1 MFHGKHSDGR
11 LAAAARRA
19 GTDLTPEQREQL
31 NEFARW
37 LGTEA
42 VDAGGIGPDE
52 GSRLVDRHVADSIVF
67 AAAWDQTPAGILDV
81 GSGVGLPGIPLA
93 ITHPDSD
100 VTLLDRSGERC
111 RLARRAVRVLGLEN
125 VSVEQADVSQMVER
139 WDVITFRASLQP
151 IAALEAGVPLLSDR
165 GCAVVGMSRTA
176 EPEIPSIPPPGTTLD
191 LLRIDPG
198 VLDSPAWLLR
208 MTLTDPRTLDSDPS
222 S

>member
-1 MFHGKHSDGR
+1 MFHGKHPDGR
-11 LAAAARRA
+11 LAAAALRA
-19 GTDLTPEQREQL
+19 GIDLTPVQGEQL
-31 NEFARW
+31 LEFARW

-52 GSRLVDRHVADSIVF
+52 GSRLVDRHIADSIVF
-67 AAAWDQTPAGILDV
+67 AAAWDQTPGRILDV

-93 ITHPDSD
+93 IAHPDSD

-111 RLARRAVRVLGLEN
+111 RLARRAIRVLGLEN
-125 VSVEQADVSQMVER
+125 VSVEQTDASQVVER
-139 WDVITFRASLQP
+139 WDVVTFRASLQP
-151 IAALEAGVPLLSDR
+151 IAALEVAVPLLSER
-165 GCAVVGMSRTA
+165 GCAVIGMSRTA

-191 LLRIDPG
+191 LLRIDQG